1 MGTYEGRDRRAMT
14 PLPSRR
20 ITALAVTDTVY
31 AEEEGEE
38 ALRAMQIPDFIGP
51 EAQEH
56 AVDLAWAVLGA
67 LALVIGVV
75 NYLGRRKGR

>member
-1 MGTYEGRDRRAMT
+1 MTLRVRERAC
-14 PLPSRR
+14 
-20 ITALAVTDTVY
+20 ADA
-31 AEEEGEE
+31 EEGEE

-75 NYLGRRKGR
+75 NYLGRRGKNR

>member
-1 MGTYEGRDRRAMT
+1 
-14 PLPSRR
+14 
-20 ITALAVTDTVY
+20 
-31 AEEEGEE
+31 
-38 ALRAMQIPDFIGP
+38 MQIPDFIGP